1 MLCTTGGD
9 IDYASWSN
17 VLVHYDIRLGRS
29 GRNSLSPSLRD
40 TVVEESHKSQVAA
53 LSYTNAFAS
62 ILTRFSKDGDMPDCP
77 AWQAVSN
84 FVTDYVRWPS
94 GQFFIAMTQCTAT
107 QYPRYW
113 VPNVYLRSCYS
124 D

>member
-62 ILTRFSKDGDMPDCP
+62 ILTRFSKDG
-77 AWQAVSN
+77 AVSN
-84 FVTDYVRWPS
+84 FVTDSVRWPS